1 MSDQVT
7 NILAALDFN
16 EGLKREVDTRIM
28 EVAEKAAIQKAEVIA
43 EDMARLYLEMHGRS
57 ILNDLVRNTVED
69 LITTKI
75 QQFKN
80 DSSYINNHSNLIKQ
94 LATTATQ
101 EHLRNSLRHLIGA
114 QNLY

>member
-1 MSDQVT
+1 MTDQVT

-16 EGLKREVDTRIM
+16 EELENEVNERIRKVAHEAAREMAEQITEQLANYFLQTKGLEYVNTHMDNTFT
-28 EVAEKAAIQKAEVIA
+28 
-43 EDMARLYLEMHGRS
+43 AR
-57 ILNDLVRNTVED
+57 
-69 LITTKI
+69 I

-94 LATTATQ
+94 FATTATQ

>member
-1 MSDQVT
+1 MSEQVT

-16 EGLKREVDTRIM
+16 EELEAEVNKRIM
-28 EVAEKAAIQKAEVIA
+28 EVAEKVAIQKAEHIA
-43 EDMARLYLEMHGRS
+43 EGMARMYLDLHGRH
-57 ILNDLVRNTVED
+57 ILDDLVRNKVED
-69 LITTKI
+69 LINAKI

-94 LATTATQ
+94 FATTATQ
-101 EHLRNSLRHLIGA
+101 EHLRNTLRQLVGA

>member
-16 EGLKREVDTRIM
+16 EDLKREVDTRIM
-28 EVAEKAAIQKAEVIA
+28 EVAEKVAIQKAEHIA
-43 EDMARLYLEMHGRS
+43 EGMARMYLDLHGRS

-94 LATTATQ
+94 FATTATQ

>member
-1 MSDQVT
+1 MSDPVT

-16 EGLKREVDTRIM
+16 EELEAEVNKRIM
-28 EVAEKAAIQKAEVIA
+28 EVAEKVAIQKAEHIA
-43 EDMARLYLEMHGRS
+43 EGMARMYLDLHGRS

-94 LATTATQ
+94 FATTATQ